1 MQLIIH
7 RFKTTFSNCKTI
19 LSISMHGKKNKLQK
33 PTPSNIREKNLMSR
47 QHQHNCFN
55 KTERRIV
62 LKSFLPLT
70 ARKNCFYS
78 SVWETKTFTGIVIF
92 WVGGKNCIVKSEK
105 CIVFPESWYV
115 NSNPAI
121 RANFVNRK
129 NHPSVGQWWITY
141 IYIIKHSFPIMVA
154 HTR

>member
-1 MQLIIH
+1 
-7 RFKTTFSNCKTI
+7 
-19 LSISMHGKKNKLQK
+19 
-33 PTPSNIREKNLMSR
+33 MSR

-78 SVWETKTFTGIVIF
+78 SVWETKTFIGIVIF

-121 RANFVNRK
+121 RANFANRK

-141 IYIIKHSFPIMVA
+141 ISYHKTLISHHGCSYEVIYIYYHRSEDGVVWLRHSLVNLYMYFA
-154 HTR
+154 FNKTRKNVYVLE